1 MRASCEISAKSDKIC
16 GIFTFSIFWKKGQKL
31 RFVRRKYATKQNST
45 IFIGWDWNFAWSPH
59 LPLGNFDILQK
70 ILSLK
75 IFINRLVSD
84 WFFKWFFD
92 QWLVWWSPVKF
103 FFLNDDMLP
112 IHGHNFCHT
121 AQGRH
126 MSGILSRGGPKIRP
140 WNQLY

>member
-1 MRASCEISAKSDKIC
+1 MRASCKISAQLDKNYGFLFSSIFPSDKSQ
-16 GIFTFSIFWKKGQKL
+16 FLTFL
-31 RFVRRKYATKQNST
+31 PKYAKSKNST
-45 IFIGWDWNFAWSPH
+45 NFIWLGWNFAWSPN
-59 LPLGNFDILQK
+59 LALGSFDILQK
-70 ILSLK
+70 FLSLK

-84 WFFKWFFD
+84 LFFKWFFD
-92 QWLVWWSPVKF
+92 QWLVWWCPVKF